1 MTERLRVLFQRKFVR
16 DTVALQIG
24 KAASAVIIFATS
36 VLVARLL
43 GPSTYGVWTL
53 VQSFYSIWQT
63 PNLTGL
69 GPSTNTRLALA
80 VGAKNETEILN
91 QMGYYVRV
99 AVMWGVFNTTA
110 MALLGP
116 PIAATLYES
125 GARVGWLAVLYSLNL
140 IPDALFNLSV
150 IALQSKRLMRQV
162 AALQMINTLVLAG
175 CMVTA
180 LLINPILETIIA
192 SRLVYSSVTMLIAL
206 VVYLRARN
214 EGLVVYPSLRSVF
227 GHARTVPIRPYL
239 RFGVANAIDKNLSN
253 LFVQIPVQLV
263 GILGGNIEAG
273 YVGLVMRGIN
283 LPSTFTS
290 AVLDNMQAVV
300 PLAVGRGNYTG
311 LQRNFKRALGI
322 LSLLA
327 VGFYTVF
334 AIGAVLLGPIL
345 IPLLYKEQ
353 WIPVIPLIPVVG
365 IYGAIN
371 TVGGNFGP
379 LYRALNLLRR
389 AISVKL
395 ITLIVV
401 VPVGIVLVA
410 QQGALGGV
418 WMVNL
423 LFAVSVALTAIVT
436 LPVLNRKAENAE
448 TRVADTAAVQGQL

>member
-1 MTERLRVLFQRKFVR
+1 
-16 DTVALQIG
+16 
-24 KAASAVIIFATS
+24 
-36 VLVARLL
+36 
-43 GPSTYGVWTL
+43 
-53 VQSFYSIWQT
+53 VQSFFSIWQT

-80 VGAKNETEILN
+80 VGAKNNTEILD

-140 IPDALFNLSV
+140 IPDALYNLSV

-162 AALQMINTLVLAG
+162 AALQLINTLTLAG

-180 LLINPILETIIA
+180 LLINPTLETIIG
-192 SRLVYSSVTMLIAL
+192 SRLVYSSATMLIAL
-206 VVYLRARN
+206 AFYLRWRYD
-214 EGLVVYPSLRSVF
+214 GLVAYPSLRSVF
-227 GHARTVPIRPYL
+227 GRARTVPIRPNL

-263 GILGGNIEAG
+263 GILGGNVEAG
-273 YVGLVMRGIN
+273 YIGLVMRGIN

-300 PLAVGRGNYTG
+300 PLAVGRGIYAE

-322 LSLLA
+322 LALLA
-327 VGFYTVF
+327 VGFYTMF
-334 AIGAVLLGPIL
+334 AIGAVLLGPVL

-353 WIPVIPLIPVVG
+353 WLPVIPLIPVIG

-389 AISVKL
+389 AILVKI
-395 ITLIVV
+395 ITFILVI
-401 VPVGIVLVA
+401 PIGIVLVE
-410 QQGALGGV
+410 QQAALGGV

-423 LFAVSVALTAIVT
+423 LFALSVALTAVVT
-436 LPVLNRKAENAE
+436 LPVLNRKAQNAE
-448 TRVADTAAVQGQL
+448 VHTTDAAAVPSQG